1 MQEWSCKVRITSKT
15 EVFVAFYP
23 TKIIVEFDDKGLYW
37 EGRAEH
43 GLSGLLVTWQERS
56 EVGWLVECRQPAV
69 TDSTVWD
76 VALLLALLTVV
87 EREVLEIIKPV
98 LILYILL
105 PLLPGLRNAA
115 HT

>member
-1 MQEWSCKVRITSKT
+1 M
-15 EVFVAFYP
+15 
-23 TKIIVEFDDKGLYW
+23 
-37 EGRAEH
+37 
-43 GLSGLLVTWQERS
+43 
-56 EVGWLVECRQPAV
+56 